1 MFLFSPKKQNTDV
14 NDLNML
20 ATAVDIWN
28 FCHLITIHLSSKIL
42 WCYDPS
48 LGTYFLQVSIQSLGD
63 GIDSTSGNMDGHVI
77 QTQPARAQQSPRP
90 Q

>member
-14 NDLNML
+14 NHLNML
-20 ATAVDIWN
+20 ATAVDIQN
-28 FCHLITIHLSSKIL
+28 FCHQITIHLSSKIL

-48 LGTYFLQVSIQSLGD
+48 LGTYFLQVSVQSLRHGTD
-63 GIDSTSGNMDGHVI
+63 WHVI
-77 QTQPARAQQSPRP
+77 QTQPAKAQQSPRP